1 MARDVSAVSSATKI
15 DLSGCSLRGPIAR
28 EIGQLASLKFLNLE
42 RNQLDGEVPDEIG
55 DCSSLQVL
63 YLNHNRLRGRI
74 PAALARCGALTLLQ
88 LQANRFTGSV
98 PPELA
103 HCTALTELAV
113 FKNQRLETKASK
125 AEIMRRLPL
134 CAMTTT
140 HKPARGKAHM
150 LSSLTVSLP
159 HEGGVESNK
168 HQNPGAVVFRSRAP
182 QHPVPM

>member
-1 MARDVSAVSSATKI
+1 MSSATKI
-15 DLSGCSLRGPIAR
+15 DLSGCRWRPIAR

-42 RNQLDGEVPDEIG
+42 RNQLDGEVRRDRR
-55 DCSSLQVL
+55 LQQPAML

-74 PAALARCGALTLLQ
+74 PAALANCGALTLLQ
-88 LQANRFTGSV
+88 LQSNNFTGSV

-113 FKNQRLETKASK
+113 FKNQRLETKESK
-125 AEIMRRLPL
+125 AEIIRRLPL

-150 LSSLTVSLP
+150 LSSLIVSIP

-168 HQNPGAVVFRSRAP
+168 HKNPGAVIFRSKAP